1 MAARTLQVDSPPAKL
16 FLGLLGSSE
25 KDLDAATT
33 ELQTRYGPIDLASQ
47 PFPFSFTTYYNE
59 EMGDRILRQ
68 FASFETLFDPGR
80 LRAIKKEAMA
90 IEARMSLGGKRR
102 ANLDPG
108 YVNLSTVVL
117 ATTKDAS
124 YRVYLGDAVYAQPT
138 LFFRGG
144 DFKPFEWTYPDY
156 REEQTLGFFRE
167 VREQLKRQLRE
178 RGRGNR
184 SEKK

>member
-1 MAARTLQVDSPPAKL
+1 MQADSPTAKL

-33 ELQTRYGPIDLASQ
+33 ELQTCYGLIDLAG
-47 PFPFSFTTYYNE
+47 PAFPFSFTTYYNE

-68 FASFETLFDPGR
+68 FASFQTLLDPGR
-80 LRAIKKEAMA
+80 LRAIKKQTMA
-90 IEARMSLGGKRR
+90 IEAKMSVGGKRR

-108 YVNLSTVVL
+108 YLNLSTVVL

-124 YRVYLGDAVYAQPT
+124 YRVYLGDGVYAQPT
-138 LFFRGG
+138 LFFRAGE
-144 DFKPFEWTYPDY
+144 FWPFEWTYADY
-156 REEQTLGFFRE
+156 RQRETLSFFHE

-178 RGRGNR
+178 SDRENR
-184 SEKK
+184 AEKK